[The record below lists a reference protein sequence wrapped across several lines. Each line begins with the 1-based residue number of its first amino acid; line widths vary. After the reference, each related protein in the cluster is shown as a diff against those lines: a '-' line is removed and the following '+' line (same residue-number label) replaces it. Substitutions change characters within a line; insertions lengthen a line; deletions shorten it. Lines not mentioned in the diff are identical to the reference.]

1 MDNQFFSLNMDCLLK
16 LFFDI
21 WKGFFLEGEN
31 GYVWECYIESNG
43 HQIELVHM
51 SNGCN
56 KILS

>member
-1 MDNQFFSLNMDCLLK
+1 MDCLLK